1 MDFKKQIN
9 YFQNKQ
15 LTEHPILLIHGFS
28 SGWEEWLDV
37 IEILGE
43 KSSII
48 AVDIPG
54 HGYSQKLEKYTIQNY
69 SKPLISFINN
79 NFKQPFNII
88 GHSLGALI
96 SIYIASKLNHL
107 VRNLILEDPPM
118 FQNTQNDPSI
128 IDLLNQEA
136 KEKIYWKNIDDA
148 EEYIKSINPETSQN
162 KLIIKSKNKFLT
174 DINAYDFSNL
184 TENLSISKLLQNIQS
199 NTFLF
204 LGDPKFGGIL
214 SEKDAKKISN
224 LISKCSIKK
233 WKNTGH
239 GIHNEHTTEYCK
251 IVNDFLN
258 NNR

>member
-15 LTEHPILLIHGFS
+15 LTDNPILLIHGFS

-54 HGYSQKLEKYTIQNY
+54 LGYSKKLEKYTIRNY
-69 SKPLISFINN
+69 SKPIINFIKDNCN
-79 NFKQPFNII
+79 QPFNII

-118 FQNTQNDPSI
+118 FQNTQNDPPI
-128 IDLLNQEA
+128 IDLLSQEA
-136 KEKIYWKNIDDA
+136 KEKIYWKNIA
-148 EEYIKSINPETSQN
+148 ETKEYIKRINPETSQN
-162 KLIIKSKNKFLT
+162 KLIIKTANK
-174 DINAYDFSNL
+174 I
-184 TENLSISKLLQNIQS
+184 
-199 NTFLF
+199 
-204 LGDPKFGGIL
+204 
-214 SEKDAKKISN
+214 
-224 LISKCSIKK
+224 
-233 WKNTGH
+233 
-239 GIHNEHTTEYCK
+239 
-251 IVNDFLN
+251 
-258 NNR
+258 